1 MAYRNKVYVAFDG
14 DEDMAAYRTLQMWSA
29 NENID
34 FDLNNAHDL
43 KSSRDSSSEETIKRS
58 LRERMNNSKTFVLLV
73 GEKTKNLYKF
83 VRWEIETAIKL
94 GLPIIVVNLNGNRKT
109 DQLLPPILRDELLI
123 ATTFQSKILN
133 YALNNWPE
141 SDKKY
146 RKNNQSG
153 HYYYSDSVYEDF
165 GL

>member
-14 DEDMAAYRTLQMWSA
+14 DEDMKQYLTLKMWSA
-29 NENID
+29 NDNID
-34 FDLNNAHDL
+34 FDLKNAHDL

-58 LRERMNNSKTFVLLV
+58 LRERMNNSKIFVLLV

-109 DQLLPPILRDELLI
+109 DQLLPPILRNELLI
-123 ATTFQSKILN
+123 TTTLQSKILN
-133 YALNNWPE
+133 YALKNWPE
-141 SDKKY
+141 SDKNY
-146 RKNNQSG
+146 RKNNKSG
-153 HYYYSDSVYEDF
+153 HYYYPDSLYENL